1 MNWKPFVALF
11 IGVFGVGTAT
21 AAQSPASGFGRDLAG
36 AWSVQVTLRDCS
48 TNAPLGPP
56 FNSLV
61 SFHSGGT
68 LSESAGSTAC
78 APGQRTPGHGTWS
91 RIGSRTYRQ
100 QMVNLLLFDTLPNL
114 PPGHN
119 PALPITPGFFAGW
132 QMVTHTVVVN
142 REGFSSSGT
151 NAFHRSNGEL
161 YRTGCSTAVGRRIE

>member
-11 IGVFGVGTAT
+11 IGVLGVGTAT

-48 TNAPLGPP
+48 TNTPLGPP

-68 LSESAGSTAC
+68 LSESVGSTTF

-100 QMVNLLLFDTLPNL
+100 QMVNLLLFDTLSNL